1 MSEEVPM
8 ETDQEE
14 VEGPQSIS
22 EEIPSD
28 NLDDVETFSKMS
40 KELEVSCNVLMSRK
54 NFLLSKIIA
63 LSADASERRPVKDAD
78 DLLRSACVPVLGNEY
93 VKSLVLGQAINKL
106 NHYQTSSDLY
116 GQLESAIFENMVESL
131 IQLEKLSQKVSEA
144 SKKLHAK
151 RVKKEELTKKFRQ
164 LSNAFQERLIEDS
177 DTRKKESDKPTLE
190 DFKKEYKK
198 KFSRISMFQ
207 TIITLLISRSNINYL
222 KHPEFITL
230 LKKCHKSFDIEIL
243 LEKLR
248 GGEFQEE

>member
-14 VEGPQSIS
+14 VEDPQSIS

-54 NFLLSKIIA
+54 NFLFSKIIA
-63 LSADASERRPVKDAD
+63 LSADAERRPVNDAD
-78 DLLRSACVPVLGNEY
+78 GLLQSACVPVLGNEY

-106 NHYQTSSDLY
+106 NHYQISSDQY
-116 GQLESAIFENMVESL
+116 GQLESAIFENMMESL

-144 SKKLHAK
+144 LKKLNAK
-151 RVKKEELTKKFRQ
+151 REKKEELTKKFRQ

-177 DTRKKESDKPTLE
+177 VTREKESDKPTLA
-190 DFKKEYKK
+190 DFKKKYKK
-198 KFSRISMFQ
+198 KCSRISMFQ